1 MLARN
6 VLLASFLQEISIDNI
21 YFLTNN
27 IFVDDD
33 GVIFIVSD
41 YGECV
46 LIIYKRILAICS
58 RA

>member
-1 MLARN
+1 MSSLR
-6 VLLASFLQEISIDNI
+6 LFLQEISIDNI